1 MATKKRVGKRVTRS
15 GVRPPRN
22 GLKAFTMH
30 ALDKATA
37 PMLAKLTR
45 ERSAQPAFALAAP
58 ALPRLDPETIAHR
71 YLEQALQSASV
82 PSLTAP
88 KADGAES
95 EFKSIGTEAIPLT
108 GTTTVKFRQTINKI
122 PVYGTLV
129 TVELD
134 EGNNLVSMN
143 SALGEPTGVNPV
155 AKIAPAD
162 AITAAEKFPGYRKD
176 IAGIVPRLNYYFD
189 KGASKWR
196 LVFILE
202 DVPVTPASSK
212 KGVRAKL
219 PRGPAS
225 PPESREDYTD
235 LTPRY
240 MDYIVDAHTG
250 KVVAQ
255 LPRTPSMATT
265 AVSAVDGLGKTR
277 QITVEM
283 TGSKKQLKDTTL
295 NVQTFDF
302 KLRDP
307 VVAALRLP
315 GAEVTHPPDFS
326 PSAVSAH
333 ANAAAVAGFLRTVL
347 QRNNIDNQGGPMN
360 STINCVVARESR
372 DGKQW
377 FNAFWNGTQMVY
389 GQRLNGTTM
398 MSLSV
403 DLDVVGHEMFHGVT
417 DSTARLEYANQ
428 SGALNESMSDIFG
441 IIIANFSNPD
451 PRTWNWKVG
460 EGLSPSGEP
469 FRDMSDPAKFGQPA
483 HMDDFVILPNTEPG
497 DFGGVH
503 TNSGIHNKAAFNILT
518 AVDAA
523 GNLVL
528 TPQEVAAVFY
538 LTLTQQLSRTSQ
550 FDDSRRGALTSARTL
565 FRSLPQDQQAAKLR
579 AVEKGFTA
587 VGIA

>member
-1 MATKKRVGKRVTRS
+1 MASKKPGVNTKAGS
-15 GVRPPRN
+15 GVTPPNN
-22 GLKAFTMH
+22 GLKTFAMH
-30 ALDKATA
+30 ALDKAAA
-37 PMLAKLTR
+37 PMLAKLTK
-45 ERSAQPAFALAAP
+45 ERGAHPAFGLAAT
-58 ALPRLDPETIAHR
+58 ALPQLDPETVAHR
-71 YLEQALQSASV
+71 YLQQALQSDSV
-82 PSLTAP
+82 PLFTAP
-88 KADGAES
+88 KSDGAES
-95 EFKSIGTEAIPLT
+95 EFNSIGTEAIPLT
-108 GTTTVKFRQTINKI
+108 GTTTVKFRQMVNKI

-134 EGNNLVSMN
+134 EANNLVSLN
-143 SALGEPTGVNPV
+143 SALGEPADVNPV

-162 AITAAEKFPGYRKD
+162 AVKAAEKFPGYRKD
-176 IAGIVPRLNYYFD
+176 MAGIVPRLNYYFD
-189 KGASKWR
+189 KDASKWR

-202 DVPVTPASSK
+202 DVPVRPASST

-225 PPESREDYTD
+225 PPKSDEDHTD
-235 LTPRY
+235 LRPHY

-250 KVVAQ
+250 KVVAE
-255 LPRTPSMATT
+255 LPRTPSMAAT
-265 AVSAVDGLGKTR
+265 AVNAVDGLGKAR
-277 QITVEM
+277 QITVET
-283 TGSKKQLKDTTL
+283 TGTTKLLKDTSL

-302 KLRDP
+302 KFRDP
-307 VVAALRLP
+307 EVAQSKLP
-315 GAEVTHPPDFS
+315 GAVINHPPDFS

-333 ANAAAVAGFLRTVL
+333 ANAAAVASFLRTVL
-347 QRNNIDNQGGPMN
+347 RRNNIDNQGGAMR
-360 STINCVVARESR
+360 SSINCVVVRESR

-377 FNAFWNGTQMVY
+377 FNAFWNGDQMVY
-389 GQRLNGTTM
+389 GQRLNGTNM

-428 SGALNESMSDIFG
+428 SGALNESISDIFG

-451 PRTWNWKVG
+451 PRTWNFKVG

-483 HMDDFVILPNTEPG
+483 HMDDFVVLPNTERG

-518 AVDAA
+518 AVGAD

-538 LTLTQQLSRTSQ
+538 LALTQQLSRTSQ
-550 FDDSRRGALTSARTL
+550 FGDSRRGALTSARTL
-565 FRSLPQDQQAAKLR
+565 FRNLPQEQQSAKLR
-579 AVEKGFTA
+579 AIEKGFTA

>member
-1 MATKKRVGKRVTRS
+1 MATKKPNAKKKTRS
-15 GVRPPRN
+15 GPQSPDN
-22 GLKAFTMH
+22 GLKTFAMH
-30 ALDKATA
+30 MLDKAAA
-37 PMLAKLTR
+37 PMMAKLTK
-45 ERSAQPAFALAAP
+45 ERSGRAAFALSATAIHQ
-58 ALPRLDPETIAHR
+58 LDPETAAQQ
-71 YLEQALQSASV
+71 YLQQALQSDSV
-82 PSLTAP
+82 PSFTAP
-88 KADGAES
+88 KSDGVES

-108 GTTTVKFRQTINKI
+108 GTTTVKFRQMVNKI

-134 EGNNLVSMN
+134 EKNNLVSMN
-143 SALGEPTGVNPV
+143 SALGEPTDVNPV

-162 AITAAEKFPGYRKD
+162 AVKAAEKYPGFRKD
-176 IAGIVPRLNYYFD
+176 MTGIVPRMNYYFD
-189 KGASKWR
+189 KKAAKWR

-202 DVPVTPASSK
+202 DVPVTPTGTK
-212 KGVRAKL
+212 KRVRAKL
-219 PRGPAS
+219 PRGKES
-225 PPESREDYTD
+225 PPEGHEDHTD

-240 MDYIVDAHTG
+240 MDYIVDANTG

-255 LPRTPSMATT
+255 LPRTPSMA
-265 AVSAVDGLGKTR
+265 AASVSAVDGLGATR
-277 QITVEM
+277 QITVET
-283 TGSKKQLKDTTL
+283 TGSKKLLKDTAL

-302 KLRDP
+302 KNRDP
-307 VVAALRLP
+307 VVAESKLP
-315 GAEVTHPPDFS
+315 GAEINNPPDFS

-333 ANAAAVAGFLRTVL
+333 ANAAAVATFLRTVL
-347 QRNNIDNQGGPMN
+347 RRNNIDNKGGPMN
-360 STINCVVARESR
+360 SSINCVNVRESP

-389 GQRLNGTTM
+389 GQRLNGTTI
-398 MSLSV
+398 MSLSI

-417 DSTARLEYANQ
+417 DTTARLEYANQ
-428 SGALNESMSDIFG
+428 SGALNESFSDIFG
-441 IIIANFSNPD
+441 IIIANAANPD

-483 HMDDFVILPNTEPG
+483 HMNKFVVLSNDEDG

-518 AVDAA
+518 AEDGS

-538 LTLTQQLSRTSQ
+538 LALTQQLSRTSQ
-550 FDDSRRGALTSARTL
+550 FSDSRRGALTSARTV
-565 FRSLPQDQQAAKLR
+565 FRNLPPDPQDAKVR
-579 AVEKGFTA
+579 AIEKGFTA